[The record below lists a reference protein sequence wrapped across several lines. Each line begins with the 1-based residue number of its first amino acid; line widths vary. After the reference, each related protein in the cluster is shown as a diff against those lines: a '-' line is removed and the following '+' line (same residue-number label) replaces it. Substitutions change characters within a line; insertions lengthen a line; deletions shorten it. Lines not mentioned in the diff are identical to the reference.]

1 MTGKQVRYRLEA
13 ATLWLPLAFFRLF
26 GQDRAC
32 AIGGWLGRS
41 LGLKL
46 GISRRARKNIAHAM
60 PNLGSDEIE
69 RIVEGM
75 WTNLGQTISE
85 YAFLEDFR
93 KPEGAHR
100 IELQGA
106 EYLKEIKA
114 RGKGGIFV
122 SGHFAN
128 WELMP
133 LVMQLNGYEG
143 GEVYRHA
150 NNPYVNDWMVAL
162 RARATGTVQ
171 IPKGATGAR
180 QIVRL
185 LRENKFIAMLVD
197 QKMNDG
203 IEARLFNQPA
213 MTTAAPAGLAVR
225 YGAPLIPAH
234 FIRKDGSHF
243 LLRVYEPIY
252 AMEGAEPFAE
262 IMRLTQALNDFLEA
276 RIREC
281 PSQWLWV
288 HNRWKK

>member
-1 MTGKQVRYRLEA
+1 MNGKQLRYLLEA
-13 ATLWLPLAFFRLF
+13 STLRLPLAFFRMF
-26 GQDRAC
+26 GQDRAG
-32 AIGGWLGRS
+32 AIAGSLVGRA
-41 LGLKL
+41 GPKL
-46 GISRRARKNIAHAM
+46 GISRRARKNIAYAM
-60 PNLGSDEIE
+60 PELSGEEID
-69 RIVEGM
+69 RIVKGM

-93 KPEGAHR
+93 KPEIARR
-100 IELQGA
+100 IELQGT
-106 EYLKEIKA
+106 EVLEGVKQH
-114 RGKGGIFV
+114 GKGGIFV

-133 LVMQLNGYEG
+133 LVMQINGSEG

-150 NNPYVNDWMVAL
+150 NNPYVNDWMVDL
-162 RARATGTVQ
+162 RARATRNVQ

-203 IEARLFNQPA
+203 IEARFFNQPA

-225 YGAPLIPAH
+225 YDAPLIPVH
-234 FIRKDGSHF
+234 FIRKNGSNF

-252 AMEGAEPFAE
+252 ATEGAEPFGE

-276 RIREC
+276 RIREL

>member
-1 MTGKQVRYRLEA
+1 MTGKQLRYRLEA
-13 ATLWLPLAFFRLF
+13 ATLWLPLAFFRLL
-26 GQDRAC
+26 GHDRAG
-32 AIGGWLGRS
+32 AFGGWLGRS
-41 LGLKL
+41 LGPKL
-46 GISRRARKNIAHAM
+46 GISRRARKNITYAM
-60 PNLGSDEIE
+60 PELSANDIE
-69 RIVEGM
+69 PIVEGM
-75 WTNLGQTISE
+75 WSNLGQTISE
-85 YAFLEDFR
+85 YAFLEEFR
-93 KPEGAHR
+93 KPEEASR

-106 EYLKEIKA
+106 ELLEEVNQ

-162 RARATGTVQ
+162 RERAIGTVQ

-185 LRENKFIAMLVD
+185 LRDNKFIAMLVD

-234 FIRKDGSHF
+234 FIRKEGSNF

-252 AMEGAEPFAE
+252 AEEGAEPFAE